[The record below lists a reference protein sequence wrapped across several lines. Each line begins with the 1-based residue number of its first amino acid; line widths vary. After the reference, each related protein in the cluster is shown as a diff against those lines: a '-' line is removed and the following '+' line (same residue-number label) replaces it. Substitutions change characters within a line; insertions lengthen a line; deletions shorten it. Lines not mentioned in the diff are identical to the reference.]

1 MPIQQICTFYING
14 SYFGVEV
21 EQVQEIIRQQRL
33 TRVPLAPLEVCGL
46 MNLRGQV
53 IPVVDLPC
61 RLGLRSVACPILEQT
76 GEQVA
81 YNIIV
86 NSNEDIVS
94 FIVDGVGD
102 VLQCPSENFEPPPAT
117 LNASIRSFLK
127 GAYKLDQGFLLILN
141 TAKILEPSI
150 VQGQYNT
157 LPSRPPFWGSRA
169 VQSPPQL
176 GDLGSGSL
184 DAHSLV

>member
-33 TRVPLAPLEVCGL
+33 TRIPLAPLEVCGL

-61 RLGLRSVACPILEQT
+61 RLGLRAMACSI
-76 GEQVA
+76 GEQNDEQIA

-86 NSNEDIVS
+86 NSHEDVVS
-94 FIVDGVGD
+94 FIVDDVGD
-102 VLQCPSENFEPPPAT
+102 VLQCPSEDFEPPPAT
-117 LNASIRSFLK
+117 LNASIRSFLR

-141 TAKILEPSI
+141 IAKILEPS
-150 VQGQYNT
+150 VTN
-157 LPSRPPFWGSRA
+157 LPLN
-169 VQSPPQL
+169 SP
-176 GDLGSGSL
+176 
-184 DAHSLV
+184 AHSLV